1 MFSIFD
7 FDSKTNKS
15 LTWAFPESHID
26 CNRRFCSRVMFSSK
40 YQIVISTQVTTLLQD
55 DTCATHPLINGS
67 QSVRFMSNHPNQR
80 TMKAVGFSKY
90 GKPANL
96 KKIDVPFPHGFD
108 PKTNIVIKVHASSIN
123 PVDKALLG
131 GDLKMVRPVASF
143 PHVISYDVAGV
154 VEQADED
161 GTFTVGEPVFARL
174 FGDSSDGNKTPWF
187 RGAMAEYCVAH
198 ISNAVSKPE
207 HISFEEAASI
217 PLVGMTAL
225 QVLKTSGLKEGDS
238 IFISGGAGGVGTLA
252 IQLAK
257 HVFKAGRVV
266 TTASKGEKAEM
277 CKSLGADEV
286 VDYKSQK
293 FVDLYSKDVSNKF
306 DVCFDTTAESLDM
319 AEIVKEGGSIV
330 TIAGMPTLEEIRR
343 IGGSAWILKLFLKR
357 KQKRK
362 EFKAA
367 QAANASWTYLFLS
380 PSGDDLRVL
389 ADHLQAG
396 TIKPVLDGTWEF
408 HSEDIQSGWQGAFT
422 RSFSGRA
429 KGKCV
434 VTMMP

>member
-1 MFSIFD
+1 MLSIFD
-7 FDSKTNKS
+7 FDIKTNKS
-15 LTWAFPESHID
+15 LTWAFPDSHIV
-26 CNRRFCSRVMFSSK
+26 CIRSFCSWVMFTHG
-40 YQIVISTQVTTLLQD
+40 YQFVIRAQVTTLLQD
-55 DTCATHPLINGS
+55 DTCATHLLMNRS
-67 QSVRFMSNHPNQR
+67 RYVRFMSTHMNQR

-90 GKPANL
+90 GKPTNL
-96 KKIDVPFPHGFD
+96 KMTEVPFPHGFD
-108 PKTNIVIKVHASSIN
+108 QKTNIIIKVHASSIN

-154 VEQADED
+154 VEQADKN

-198 ISNAVSKPE
+198 ISNVVAKPE
-207 HISFEEAASI
+207 NLSFEEAASI

-225 QVLKTSGLKEGDS
+225 QALKTSGLKEGDS
-238 IFISGGAGGVGTLA
+238 IFISGGAGGVGTMA

-266 TTASKGEKAEM
+266 TTASKGEKANM

-286 VDYKSQK
+286 VDYKSKK
-293 FVDLYSKDVSNKF
+293 FVDLYSKDVSQKF

-319 AEIVKEGGSIV
+319 AEIIKEGGKIV

-343 IGGSAWILKLFLKR
+343 IGGTAWILKLFLKK

-367 QAANASWTYLFLS
+367 QSAQASWTYLFLS
-380 PSGDDLRVL
+380 PSGDDLRDL
-389 ADHLQAG
+389 ADHLQTG
-396 TIKPVLDGTWEF
+396 IIKPVLDGIWEF
-408 HSEDIQSGWQGAFT
+408 HSEDIQTGWQGAFT

-434 VTMMP
+434 VTMIS